1 MITDEQVQAAL
12 DWLEKTIDARAE
24 YEVAF
29 KSYDELKAKVISDL
43 TNELSDNM
51 SEVKKKSEATSHPNY
66 EEYLN
71 VKKKLHFQY
80 LKHAHREKFYEQQ
93 LSVWK
98 NQNSKKFV

>member
-1 MITDEQVQAAL
+1 MITDEQVQSAL

-29 KSYDELKAKVISDL
+29 KSYDELKAKVISDI

-66 EEYLN
+66 EEYL
-71 VKKKLHFQY
+71 KDFFKKLP
-80 LKHAHREKFYEQQ
+80 
-93 LSVWK
+93 
-98 NQNSKKFV
+98 N